1 MKKFANTRPKV
12 SEVTEWKL
20 CFDELRE
27 HDWRNRPNGSLQ
39 VYSADNFYDYYKI
52 VTESEGEKKTKYFFG
67 ERAWSEAQNYC
78 WDFGVY
84 IQF

>member
-1 MKKFANTRPKV
+1 MKKLVLDRPKV
-12 SEVTEWKL
+12 SDVEKWDL
-20 CFDELRE
+20 CFDEWRE
-27 HDWRNRPNGSLQ
+27 HDWRGRPDGTLK
-39 VYSADNFYDYYKI
+39 VHSASNFFDYYKI

-67 ERAWSEAQNYC
+67 ETAWNKAQQYC